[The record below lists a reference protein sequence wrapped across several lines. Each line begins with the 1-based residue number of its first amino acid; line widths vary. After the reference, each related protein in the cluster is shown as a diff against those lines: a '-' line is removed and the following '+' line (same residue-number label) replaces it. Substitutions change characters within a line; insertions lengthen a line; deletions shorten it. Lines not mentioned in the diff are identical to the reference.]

1 MNSSPP
7 RVDNSVYINMLVAN
21 LFTKVCIKVAES
33 TKKSSTTVRGTV
45 TGETTLVAGMTANRV
60 SFTIIDHQF
69 GAFTVFLCN
78 INQQITNC

>member
-1 MNSSPP
+1 MDSSLP
-7 RVDNSVYINMLVAN
+7 RVDNSVYIDILVAN
-21 LFTKVCIKVAES
+21 LFAKVCLKVAET
-33 TKKSSTTVRGTV
+33 TKKSSTTASGTV